1 MSDRVSAESARSY
14 FLPFILGNVKQAH
27 SLSQRIFNKYGIIS
41 LICDSR
47 RHALDLLD
55 FSSKSL
61 RICRTDSPR
70 LLCEQLIALSE
81 QSPYTLPIVIPV
93 SEEYKRMIECEREVR
108 EAIEKRFIISSVE
121 GLFSTSP
128 LARIKRH

>member
-14 FLPFILGNVKQAH
+14 FLPFILGNTKQAH
-27 SLSQRIFNKYGIIS
+27 GLSMRIFNKYGIVS

-47 RHALDLLD
+47 RHALDFLD

-70 LLCEQLIALSE
+70 LLCEQLIALAE
-81 QSPYTLPIVIPV
+81 QSSYTLPIVIPV
-93 SEEYKRMIECEREVR
+93 GEEYARMIEREREM
-108 EAIEKRFIISSVE
+108 IEKRFIISSAE
-121 GLFSTSP
+121 ELFTRSP
-128 LARIKRH
+128 LASIKR